1 MLSRVFEKGVLTV
14 VRNQER
20 DDLFKLGE
28 WFIKTP
34 IPDRKS
40 FRESVIIKINGEK
53 AIKGANEFFDRL
65 EADF

>member
-1 MLSRVFEKGVLTV
+1 M